1 MPQRMGAPMREPDTP
16 VGIADD
22 SSDGI
27 DTDRLRI
34 SRMSA
39 HGFTACQANISVDVS
54 PRFHGM
60 PVQDD
65 AGGWIVSESSFGV
78 NDWRC

>member
-1 MPQRMGAPMREPDTP
+1 MEDDLGEKERASQSGAPQPQ
-16 VGIADD
+16 V
-22 SSDGI
+22 
-27 DTDRLRI
+27 RI

-39 HGFTACQANISVDVS
+39 HGFTACQANISLDVG

>member
-1 MPQRMGAPMREPDTP
+1 
-16 VGIADD
+16 
-22 SSDGI
+22 
-27 DTDRLRI
+27 
-34 SRMSA
+34 MSA
-39 HGFTACQANISVDVS
+39 HGFTACQANISLDVG

>member
-1 MPQRMGAPMREPDTP
+1 M
-16 VGIADD
+16 
-22 SSDGI
+22 
-27 DTDRLRI
+27 RI

-65 AGGWIVSESSFGV
+65 AGGWIVSESPFGV